1 MRDSNNGIVLIVDDE
16 QPVRET
22 IRKVISGFG
31 YEAVAVDSVTAA
43 IDCLCDHGNRI
54 WCIITDFRMPE
65 LSGMDLIDYVK
76 KSPLS
81 PPVILLT
88 AYADLELAIAAIR
101 SGAFDFL
108 TKPVDFHALQ
118 QAVDRAFWFSR
129 LLMLEKEFSLEL
141 EEAVMAMTRTLSE
154 KEQKLSDLTEQ
165 VLTVE
170 EQERHRIATELH
182 DNIGQ
187 ALAFTKMNLLK
198 IRFADND
205 TGNAALVRKAVDS
218 LDAAIQ
224 SVRTLTTQISPPLLY
239 EVGLEAALECLGDSL
254 RAEHGFTVEL
264 RQCTEPLAIPEEE
277 RVVLFTAVR
286 ELLINIIKHSE
297 VDLGIISIGDD
308 GERIV
313 IEVADS
319 GTGFDD
325 TVKTNGFGLFSI
337 RQKMHRIGGS
347 LAITSDVGKGTV
359 ARLVLPSVMIRETG
373 SYDGHKYFAG

>member
-22 IRKVISGFG
+22 IRKVMSGFG

-43 IDCLCDHGNRI
+43 IGCLCDHGNRI
-54 WCIITDFRMPE
+54 WCIITDFRIPE

-165 VLTVE
+165 VLTIE

-286 ELLINIIKHSE
+286 ELLINVIKHSE
-297 VDLGIISIGDD
+297 VDLGIVSIVDD

-325 TVKTNGFGLFSI
+325 TVKTTGFGLFSI

-347 LAITSDVGKGTV
+347 LAIASDLGKGTV
-359 ARLVLPSVMIRETG
+359 ARLLLPSVMIRETG